1 MIDAL
6 FILAA
11 ADPNAAGEAVSL
23 PQQFGID
30 LPYLIA
36 QIVSFSIVA
45 FLLYRFAFKPVLA
58 TLDERQTK
66 IEDGLRFA
74 DEMKAKLAD
83 AETQHAATLKE
94 AAIEAQKIIHE
105 ARDTGKE
112 MIEKQTGEAAE
123 RAEQMIAKAEQAI
136 ELERKK
142 MLADV
147 QDEIARLVVLT
158 TSRVLSRELPDA
170 ERARY
175 LAAATQE
182 LDRN

>member
-6 FILAA
+6 SILAA
-11 ADPNAAGEAVSL
+11 ADPHAAGEAISL

-45 FLLYRFAFKPVLA
+45 YLLYRFAFKPVLA

-74 DEMKAKLAD
+74 DEMKVKLAD
-83 AETQHAATLKE
+83 AEAQHAASLKE

-105 ARDTGKE
+105 ARDMGKE

-123 RAEQMIAKAEQAI
+123 RAEQIIAKAEQAI

-170 ERARY
+170 ERAHY
-175 LAAATQE
+175 VAAATQE

>member
-6 FILAA
+6 SILAA
-11 ADPNAAGEAVSL
+11 ADPHAAGEAISL

-45 FLLYRFAFKPVLA
+45 YLLYRFAFKPVLA

-74 DEMKAKLAD
+74 DDMKVQLA
-83 AETQHAATLKE
+83 ESEVKQAAILKE
-94 AAIEAQKIIHE
+94 ASLEAQKIIHE
-105 ARDTGKE
+105 SRDTGKE
-112 MIEKQTGEAAE
+112 MIERQTQEAAE
-123 RAEQMIAKAEQAI
+123 RAEQMIAKAQQTI
-136 ELERKK
+136 ELEHKK

-147 QDEIARLVVLT
+147 RDEISRLVVLT

-170 ERARY
+170 EKARY
-175 LAAATQE
+175 VAAATQE